1 MKATDLICPI
11 CGAINYSLILDET
24 DGWMECEH
32 CGTKSH
38 LLRADDLYRREDLP
52 VAGAQ
57 APAESQAL
65 RVSA

>member
-1 MKATDLICPI
+1 MRGIDVKCPACGEINFALDLT
-11 CGAINYSLILDET
+11 ET